1 MVCTIKKIDINGQG
15 KRWKWLWLMYVKGVD
30 LNYHCQQ
37 CLLGTKSRKM
47 RDVLRNGWGE
57 NIRLTETQDT
67 KYYYLCGGSLPY
79 KWENNFHLAWKEVEG
94 EILEVDEQGITVTIE
109 NAVRV
114 DFSKD
119 DINYS
124 LKNASNKWFNTC
136 RNWQFANKVSDE
148 LSKTDVEID
157 NLQTKLM

>member
-1 MVCTIKKIDINGQG
+1 MVCTIKKIDIYSQG
-15 KRWKWLWLMYVKGVD
+15 KRWKWLWLMYVNGVD

-37 CLLGTKSRKM
+37 CLLGVKSRKL
-47 RDVLRNGWGE
+47 RDVLLSGKGE
-57 NIRLTETQDT
+57 NIRLNESKNTN
-67 KYYYLCGGSLPY
+67 YYYLCGGSMPY
-79 KWENNFHLAWKEVEG
+79 KWENNFHLAWEEVDG
-94 EILEVDEQGITVTIE
+94 EMLVVDEQGIEVVIE

-114 DFSKD
+114 NFSKD

-148 LSKTDVEID
+148 LSKADVEVD
-157 NLQTKLM
+157 NFQTKLI